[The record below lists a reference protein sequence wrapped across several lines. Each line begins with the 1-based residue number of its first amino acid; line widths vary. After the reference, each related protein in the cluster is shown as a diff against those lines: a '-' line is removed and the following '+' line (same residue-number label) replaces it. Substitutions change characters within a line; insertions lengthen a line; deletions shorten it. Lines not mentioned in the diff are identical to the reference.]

1 MLTLYRRSLLELKA
15 AGRHWGWPDCA
26 STGYCTITMFVFALI
41 FGALAVLGAA
51 IGLGY
56 VGHPIN
62 GQSIQSYG
70 WALFINGL
78 AIATLFAVRGALAPS
93 GRKIGRKP
101 RSVPLIEP
109 AQLDRAITP
118 ERITAAPEV
127 AVHPGRRR
135 SVSLTPE
142 PSQATVVLPDDPEA
156 ILDALVE
163 RVGTAGVDLM
173 LRNRVKFAHAAE

>member
-1 MLTLYRRSLLELKA
+1 
-15 AGRHWGWPDCA
+15 
-26 STGYCTITMFVFALI
+26 MFVFVLV
-41 FGALAVLGAA
+41 FGALAALGAA

-62 GQSIQSYG
+62 GQSIDNYG

-78 AIATLFAVRGALAPS
+78 AIATLFVVRGAFAPS
-93 GRKIGRKP
+93 GRKIRRKT
-101 RSVPLIEP
+101 RSVPS
-109 AQLDRAITP
+109 AQPDCAITQ

-127 AVHPGRRR
+127 AAHPGKRR
-135 SVSLTPE
+135 SASLTPE

-156 ILDALVE
+156 ILDALIE

-173 LRNRVKFAHAAE
+173 LRNRTKFTEAAA